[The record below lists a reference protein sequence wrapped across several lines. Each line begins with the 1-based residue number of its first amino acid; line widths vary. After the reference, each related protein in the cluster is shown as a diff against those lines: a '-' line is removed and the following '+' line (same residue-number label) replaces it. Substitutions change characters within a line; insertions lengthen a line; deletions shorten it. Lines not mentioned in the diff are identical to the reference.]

1 MLTRLLSGPRILRA
15 PEDDRGSASDDL
27 DEDFSLDPP
36 DDEDDQQDDLQ
47 DDDQDDLDD
56 EDLTGLED
64 DDEGDDP
71 PARQPSRG
79 ENRVAKATRAA
90 KEATERADRLER
102 RLEEIA
108 SQVRPAQTQE
118 TPQQR
123 EARLAAMDPYERLQV
138 ELQETRQETRLF
150 QQRLE
155 FETRDNSD
163 KVAYDALCQRAPVAA
178 KFKDEVEQRLADMR
192 KAGTTAPRETVL
204 RWVIGDRALKNA
216 GKATSR
222 ARKSADQNR
231 ERHQARAP
239 AGGRGD
245 APQEGRN
252 KNGASARDK
261 RLENMNL

>member
-15 PEDDRGSASDDL
+15 PEDDRGSASDEL
-27 DEDFSLDPP
+27 DEDFSLDPSDDV
-36 DDEDDQQDDLQ
+36 DDEEERLQ
-47 DDDQDDLDD
+47 DDDRDDLDD
-56 EDLTGLED
+56 EDLTGLDD
-64 DDEGDDP
+64 DDEEDDP

-90 KEATERADRLER
+90 KEANERADRLER
-102 RLEEIA
+102 RLEEVA
-108 SQVRPAQTQE
+108 AQVRPAPTQE

-123 EARLAAMDPYERLQV
+123 ETRLAAMDPYERLQV

-178 KFKDEVEQRLADMR
+178 KLKDEVEQRLADMR

>member
-1 MLTRLLSGPRILRA
+1 MLIRLTSGPRILRA

-47 DDDQDDLDD
+47 DDDQDDLD
-56 EDLTGLED
+56 ED
-64 DDEGDDP
+64 DLSGLDDDDGDEP

-79 ENRVAKATRAA
+79 ENRVAKATREA
-90 KEATERADRLER
+90 KEAKEKADRLER
-102 RLEEIA
+102 ELAEFRA
-108 SQVRPAQTQE
+108 QSRPQTPQE

-123 EARLAAMDPYERLQV
+123 EARLAAMDPYERLQE
-138 ELQETRQETRLF
+138 ELRETRRETQAF

-163 KVAYDALCQRAPVAA
+163 KVAYDALCQRAPIAA
-178 KFKDEVEQRLADMR
+178 KLKDEVEQRLADMR

-245 APQEGRN
+245 APAEGRN
-252 KNGASARDK
+252 KTGASARDK
-261 RLENMNL
+261 RLENLNI